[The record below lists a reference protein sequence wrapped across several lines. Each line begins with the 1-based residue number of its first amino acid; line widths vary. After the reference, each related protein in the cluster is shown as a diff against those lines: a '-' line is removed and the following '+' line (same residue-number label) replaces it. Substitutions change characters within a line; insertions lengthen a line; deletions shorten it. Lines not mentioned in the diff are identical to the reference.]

1 MKVAHAI
8 IYTHNKWR
16 RDTYTKKLPGDNVSA
31 QARYIPLKD
40 LLPGLQ
46 DGYWFDNVDDC
57 SQYLLQPW
65 DAETIN
71 FLYDIQ
77 DIGVAQNERASVLLV
92 QHSSGLW
99 DLPCSIVQ
107 PQEAEPEVLS
117 RELVR
122 QARLSIACDYW
133 NFVCSHHSIVGSQE
147 QVHSIYAFERH

>member
-8 IYTHNKWR
+8 IYTHSKWR

-46 DGYWFDNVDDC
+46 DGYWFDNVDNC
-57 SQYLLQPW
+57 SQYLLQLW
-65 DAETIN
+65 DPDTIN

-92 QHSSGLW
+92 QYSSGLW
-99 DLPCSIVQ
+99 DLPSSIVQ
-107 PQEAEPEVLS
+107 QQEAEPEVLS

-122 QARLSIACDYW
+122 QARLSISCDYW
-133 NFVCSHHSIVGSQE
+133 NFVHSYHSTASSQE
-147 QVHSIYAFERH
+147 HVHTIYAFERP